1 MQKTTVEI
9 IAADDSHYPVIRGIA
24 LRTWPVT
31 FAGILSSA
39 QIDYMLHWLYTE
51 ASLRG
56 QVQDQ
61 GHTFLLA
68 KVDDAYAGFASCQP
82 NYRDTGK
89 TKLHKLYVLPEAQ
102 GHGVG
107 QSLVD
112 AVTGMA
118 RKHGNQALLL
128 NVNRHNAAI
137 RFYRRLGF
145 RVVAEEDISI
155 GNGFVMEDYIMEKV
169 LDETPL

>member
-1 MQKTTVEI
+1 MPKATVAI
-9 IAADDSHYPVIRGIA
+9 IAADDTHYPVIRGIA

-31 FAGILSSA
+31 FASILSPA
-39 QIDYMLHWLYTE
+39 QIDYMLDWLYTE
-51 ASLRG
+51 ASLRE
-56 QVQDQ
+56 QVQHQ

-82 NYRDTGK
+82 DYRDTGK

-118 RKHGNQALLL
+118 RRHGNPALLL

-137 RFYRRLGF
+137 RFYQHLGF
-145 RVVAEEDISI
+145 RVVAGEDIPI
-155 GNGFVMEDYIMEKV
+155 GNGFVMEDYVMEKV
-169 LDETPL
+169 LDQTPA